1 MLGTTNS
8 SSLPQTS
15 IKDLNISI
23 NGTSKLTYNGT
34 ESKSLDISLASIG
47 AAAAS
52 HNHDSVYAAKSHTH
66 SYLPLSGGIMTV
78 GIETRTVST
87 MTVYDNVVAYSNDT
101 PDIAGIIKIT
111 LPTAFSSTM
120 LKIYVSIYNYL
131 ADTSTDIVISA
142 YPYGDK
148 SWHQLTAYCSN
159 INIVGSIR
167 LAYDG
172 SKCCVLLGT
181 TKSRW
186 AYPKVVVTK
195 VIAGFNTHT
204 SFRTGWTISIV
215 SSESGLTNMCEPIPI
230 NRGLNATLFSGYN
243 TSNFMLALRPS
254 DSSNYH
260 AMAPGGNQNLWVRT
274 SSLGIIPYQAGTVT
288 TGTCSLGTSSWYFAA
303 AYATNVYG
311 YNFYQ
316 NGGSG
321 SISAIQSSAPN
332 TKMLWTY

>member
-1 MLGTTNS
+1 MLGSTNALS
-8 SSLPQTS
+8 PQSS

-23 NGTSKLTYNGT
+23 NGTNKLTYNGT
-34 ESKSLDISLASIG
+34 TAKSLDISLASIG

-66 SYLPLSGGIMTV
+66 SYLPLSGGIMTG
-78 GIETRTVST
+78 GIETRESSD
-87 MTVYDNVVAYSNDT
+87 MTVYDNVAAYSNDT
-101 PDIAGIIKIT
+101 PYIMGTIKIS
-111 LPTAFSSTM
+111 LPTGFNNTM
-120 LKIYVSIYNYL
+120 LKIYVSVYNYL
-131 ADTSTDIVISA
+131 TDTSTDIIISA
-142 YPYGDK
+142 YPYQDK
-148 SWHQLTAYCSN
+148 TWHQLTAYCSN
-159 INIVGSIR
+159 VNIIGSIR

-172 SKCCVLLGT
+172 NKCCILLGT
-181 TKSRW
+181 TASGW

-195 VIAGFNTHT
+195 VIAGFNGHT
-204 SFRTGWTISIV
+204 LFRTGWSISII
-215 SSESGLTNMCEPIPI
+215 SSESGITAGGPIPI

-243 TSNFMLALRPS
+243 TSNFMLALKS

-288 TGTCSLGTSSWYFAA
+288 TGNCSLGTSSWYFAG